1 MNLAMQALNLKKARM
16 KETLS
21 KIFNFPWY
29 PIAISAYPA
38 LALLN
43 ANTGEVQ
50 PTAVIRP
57 LLASIVFGGL
67 LYFVL
72 WLIFRKPHKAAFL
85 TALWL
90 ALFFTFGHAYIYV
103 DEKYPDANYESWL
116 VLGWGILFALTLFW
130 VTRPKLTFAS
140 SASTLNTVALSL
152 LIMSG
157 SQISFGGGTRS
168 ARALDADNAP
178 VQADL
183 VAPANPPDVYYIIPD
198 MYTRQDL
205 LQSAF
210 DYDNTEFLNALRER
224 GFYIAECS
232 MSNYVRTEI
241 SLASSLNMSYLQ
253 DLDPAFK
260 PESTARRKLWD
271 SLKHS
276 AARYNFES
284 MGYKTVN
291 FATGFAWNELRD
303 ADIFFEPPP
312 LTSGMTEFETL
323 FLRTTLGR
331 LAEEL
336 GWIDSDAVL
345 GQLFRDRFN
354 NVFNRM
360 GRLANMPEPT
370 FAYIHVISP
379 HPPFVFD
386 ADGKPAYPADFWD
399 DQRKFQADSSDYEPI
414 YHADKF
420 AEGYASQLTWLNKKI
435 LDAID
440 TLLAES
446 DTPPIIVIQG
456 DHGPWMQTQE
466 RRMWIF
472 NAYYLPGHN
481 DELYPTITPVNTFR
495 LIFNAYFGGKYDIL
509 DDVSYFSPVPKL
521 YNFSEIPNTCGE

>member
-1 MNLAMQALNLKKARM
+1 MKK
-16 KETLS
+16 TLS
-21 KIFNFPWY
+21 KIFNSPWY
-29 PIAISAYPA
+29 PLALSAYPA

-43 ANTGEVQ
+43 ANSGEVQ
-50 PTAVIRP
+50 PAAVIRP
-57 LLASIVFGGL
+57 LLASIAFGGL

-72 WLIFRKPHKAAFL
+72 WLFFKRAHKAAFL

-90 ALFFTFGHAYIYV
+90 ALFFTFGHAYIYI
-103 DEKYPDANYESWL
+103 DGKYPDAHYASWL
-116 VLGWGILFALTLFW
+116 ILVWGILFALTLFW
-130 VTRPKLTFAS
+130 VTRPKLTFVSA
-140 SASTLNTVALSL
+140 ASTLNTVALAL
-152 LIMSG
+152 LVMSG
-157 SQISFGGGTRS
+157 SQVSFESGTRS
-168 ARALDADNAP
+168 AHALGADNAP
-178 VQADL
+178 IQRDL
-183 VAPANPPDVYYIIPD
+183 VAPANPPDVYYIILD

-205 LQSAF
+205 LKAAF
-210 DYDNTEFLNALRER
+210 GYDNTEFLNALKER
-224 GFYIAECS
+224 GFYVADCS
-232 MSNYVRTEI
+232 MSNYVRTEL
-241 SLASSLNMSYLQ
+241 SLGSSLNMAYLQ
-253 DLDPAFK
+253 GLDSEFK
-260 PESTARRKLWD
+260 PESIARRTLWN

-276 AARYNFES
+276 AVRYNFES

-303 ADIFFEPPP
+303 ADTFLEPPP
-312 LTSGMTEFETL
+312 LTSGMNEFEGL

-331 LAEEL
+331 YAIDF
-336 GWIDSDAVL
+336 GWVDPDAVL

-354 NVFNRM
+354 NVFDNM
-360 GRLANMPEPT
+360 GTIAKMPQPT
-370 FAYIHVISP
+370 FSYIHVISP

-386 ADGKPAYPADFWD
+386 PEGNPTYPADFWD
-399 DQRKFQADSSDYEPI
+399 DQQKYPAK
-414 YHADKF
+414 KF
-420 AEGYASQLTWLNKKI
+420 AEGYTNQLTWLNKKT
-435 LDAID
+435 LAAID

-456 DHGPWMQTQE
+456 DHGPWTQTQE